1 MKNLLTQSH
10 KVVCWITVA
19 LTFCFVSCKDDA
31 IDKPEKPYDPT
42 QSVAVTDFMPKSG
55 GANEQMIIYGSN
67 FGNDASIVHVY
78 IGGQEAVVIGVKNEV
93 LYCLIPRQA
102 DEGTVEVQV
111 GEGDNTS
118 AIATID
124 LKLDYIKRTLVSTLC
139 GEVDEEGEYETKD
152 GTFDDCGGFFNPS
165 WFSFDPQSPN
175 LLYMVQDGVE
185 GGDVRL
191 LDMEAETVT
200 TPITRAMGN
209 WGRMR
214 SINWTLDGEY
224 MIISNDQGNEDGIS
238 TSILSRAN
246 YFQDPQIL
254 TSYKQCNG
262 AAIHPV
268 NGELYFNSYEKGQFF
283 RFDLDEYFDRGLGVK
298 AYEELFK
305 IQDNSWEFN
314 VRIHPSGNYAYI
326 VVINQHYIL
335 RTNYNWDTKKFTSPF
350 VVCGEARSAD
360 WVDGA
365 GTSAR
370 LNNPYQG
377 VFVKNEDYVAQGKE
391 DVYDFYFTE
400 RGNHDIRILTPEG
413 KVTTYAGRGSE
424 NVNSFAYGY
433 IDGGLRDEARFN
445 GPEALAYDEEN
456 KIFYIGDCKNHVIRT
471 IIVD

>member
-1 MKNLLTQSH
+1 MKDLLTQSH

-19 LTFCFVSCKDDA
+19 LTFCLGSCKDDT
-31 IDKPEKPYDPT
+31 IETPEQSYDP
-42 QSVAVTDFMPKSG
+42 SRAVEVTDFIPKSG
-55 GANEQMIIYGSN
+55 GANEQMVIYGNN
-67 FGNDASIVHVY
+67 FGSDASIVHVS
-78 IGGQEAVVIGVKNEV
+78 IGGEEATIIGVKNDV

-102 DEGTVEVQV
+102 DEGSIKIQV
-111 GEGDNTS
+111 GEGDNLS
-118 AIATID
+118 AVATLD
-124 LKLDYIKRTLVSTLC
+124 EKLDYIKRTLVSTLC
-139 GEVDEEGEYETKD
+139 GEVDEEGEYDVKD

-165 WFSFDPQSPN
+165 WFTFDPKRPN
-175 LLYMVQDGVE
+175 LLYMAQDGND

-191 LDMEAETVT
+191 LDLEAETVT

-214 SINWTLDGEY
+214 SINWTMDGEY
-224 MIISNDQGNEDGIS
+224 MIISNDQGNENGIS
-238 TSILSRAN
+238 TSILSRTN

-268 NGELYFNSYEKGQFF
+268 NGELYFNSYEKGQFY
-283 RFDLDEYFDRGLGVK
+283 RFDMETYFDRGLGIK
-298 AYEELFK
+298 DYEELFK
-305 IQDNSWEFN
+305 IQDNAWEFN
-314 VRIHPSGNYAYI
+314 IRIHPSGDYAYI

-335 RTNYNWDTKKFTSPF
+335 RTDYNWETKRFTSPF
-350 VVCGEARSAD
+350 VVCGEARSAA

-377 VFVKNEDYVAQGKE
+377 VFVKNDNYVAQGKE

-400 RGNHDIRILTPEG
+400 RGNHDIRILSPEG
-413 KVTTYAGRGSE
+413 RVTTYAGRGSE
-424 NVNSFAYGY
+424 NVNSDAFGY

-445 GPEALAYDEEN
+445 RPEALAYDETN
-456 KIFYIGDCKNHVIRT
+456 KIFYIGDCNNHVIRT
-471 IIVD
+471 IVVD

>member
-1 MKNLLTQSH
+1 MKKLFTRGH
-10 KVVCWITVA
+10 KIFYWMLVT
-19 LTFCFVSCKDDA
+19 LTFSFVSCEDDT
-31 IDKPEKPYDPT
+31 IEKTEKAYDPT
-42 QSVAVTDFMPKSG
+42 QPVTITDFTPKSG

-67 FGNDASIVHVY
+67 FGSDADIIHLT
-78 IGGQEAVVIGVKNEV
+78 IGGEEAKVIGVKDKII
-93 LYCLIPRQA
+93 YCLIPRQA
-102 DEGTVEVQV
+102 DEGTLEIQV
-111 GEGDNTS
+111 GEGDNVS
-118 AIATID
+118 AVATID
-124 LKLDYIKRTLVSTLC
+124 EKLQYIKRTLVSTLC
-139 GEVDEEGEYETKD
+139 GEVNDDGEYETKD

-165 WFSFDPQSPN
+165 WFTFDPQNPN
-175 LLYMVQDGVE
+175 LLYMTQDGVA

-191 LDMEAETVT
+191 LDLDAETVS

-214 SINWTLDGEY
+214 TIDFTLDGEY

-262 AAIHPV
+262 SAIHPV

-283 RFDLDEYFDRGLGVK
+283 RFDLDQYFSRGLDVK

-305 IQDNSWEFN
+305 IQDNAWEFN
-314 VRIHPSGNYAYI
+314 IRIHPSGEYAYI

-335 RTNYNWDTKKFTSPF
+335 KSDYNWETKKFTSPY
-350 VVCGEARSAD
+350 VVCGEARSAA

-370 LNNPYQG
+370 LNTPYQG
-377 VFVKNEDYVAQGKE
+377 VFVKNEDYVAQGKA

-424 NVNSFAYGY
+424 NVNSDPFGY

-456 KIFYIGDCKNHVIRT
+456 KVFYIGDCQNHVIRT
-471 IIVD
+471 IVVD